1 MEGENSQQTNSQLDS
16 VTILYYNARSLIPKI
31 DELSVLCAS
40 QNPGIVCVVET
51 WLGPNVA
58 DSELSIQILNY
69 QVIRLDRNRH
79 DGGVLIM
86 CITVCHTK

>member
-1 MEGENSQQTNSQLDS
+1 MRGTLSQCSENCTSTMEGENSQQTNSQLDS

-58 DSELSIQILNY
+58 DSELSSY
-69 QVIRLDRNRH
+69 
-79 DGGVLIM
+79 
-86 CITVCHTK
+86 TKLSSHSS